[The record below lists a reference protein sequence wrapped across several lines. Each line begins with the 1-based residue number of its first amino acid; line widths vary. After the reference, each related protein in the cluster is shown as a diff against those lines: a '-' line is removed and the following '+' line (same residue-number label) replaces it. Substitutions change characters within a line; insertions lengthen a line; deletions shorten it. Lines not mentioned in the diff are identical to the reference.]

1 MKKISLYITIVALS
15 LAVGWIIGYFSKP
28 TESEQ
33 IETVYVD
40 RVQQKIIRD
49 TVKISKPVYIKKAE
63 DDTLTV
69 YLIDST
75 DYSKDTLTAS
85 FIDTTEEVFDDDIMK
100 ERMLSTRELTVSWIT
115 SDSMEVSELLNKK
128 ASSFNEVMTV
138 EFWQSPLNLTGYELN
153 RNKLKLFGFNPSES
167 ISLEVKDESKEL
179 IMKTTTFEI
188 VLTKSNQFKSIA
200 L

>member
-1 MKKISLYITIVALS
+1 MKKISLYIIIVALS

-49 TVKISKPVYIKKAE
+49 TVKISKPIYIKKAE
-63 DDTLTV
+63 DDTLTAS
-69 YLIDST
+69 LHDST
-75 DYSKDTLTAS
+75 DYSKDTLTAP
-85 FIDTTEEVFDDDIMK
+85 FMDTTEEVFDDDIMK

>member
-1 MKKISLYITIVALS
+1 MKKISLYLIIVALS
-15 LAVGWIIGYFSKP
+15 LAVGWITGYFSKP
-28 TESEQ
+28 SESEQ

-49 TVKISKPVYIKKAE
+49 TVKISKPIYIKKAE
-63 DDTLTV
+63 DDTLTAS
-69 YLIDST
+69 LHDST
-75 DYSKDTLTAS
+75 DYSKDTLTAP
-85 FIDTTEEVFDDDIMK
+85 FMDTTEEVFDDDIMK